1 MPEDRRLAA
10 IMFTDI
16 VGYTALM
23 GKDEDRAFETLRINK
38 KIHTELIEKHN
49 GTLIK
54 EMGDGILVS
63 FHSSL
68 NAVRCAIEIQTES
81 KRQEIPLKIGIHEG
95 DMVFAGDDVLG
106 DGVNIASRLE
116 AITETGAITI
126 SEAIYRNI
134 KNKPGIYTT
143 FLEEKLLKNVDE
155 PVKVYQVSDEE
166 ISVGIK
172 KPEKPVGLARMKWV
186 YIIAAAGILL
196 IAAVLIWKF
205 VPGSEKM
212 PPSSETV
219 TEISIAVLPFKN
231 LSNDPD
237 QEWLVA
243 GQHETLITE
252 LSKLSQVEPLL
263 RVIGSYTVNSFK
275 NYEKSLSEI
284 AQEINVDYLV
294 EGFISGIED
303 SITLQLRLI
312 QALPEE
318 RIVLAQSFT
327 GDISNILRLFSNIAG
342 QMAQKM
348 NLDISEE
355 DEEKLQSSRT
365 VNPEAYKAYLR
376 GMYHLNMDT
385 PEDKEIGL
393 AYLFEAV
400 RIDPGE
406 PFAYAG
412 LALGYIEIAHGP
424 LGTEDDLI
432 KAEAAANQALK
443 LDTTL
448 AEIYAALAP
457 VYLLKTWEFE
467 KAERYFIKALELNP
481 NMALTR
487 WYYAWT
493 LFLFG
498 RMEEAIVENE
508 LAQKLDP
515 FNPNITAHLG
525 LLYRIDGRY
534 EDAIQE
540 ALKSLEIEKDYQM
553 GYYVL
558 GEAYLAMGR
567 TDDAIEVY
575 KKLVELYPWWNWA
588 LGNTYAISGHRD
600 EAEKILNELEK
611 SEINPFGALG
621 LTLLYGALGKMD
633 EAFKWLAYEPHH
645 GMVSWV
651 AVPPWSE
658 PFRDDPRFE
667 DFLKR
672 LNLPD

>member
-38 KIHTELIEKHN
+38 KTHTGLIEKHN

-68 NAVRCAIEIQTES
+68 NAVRCAIEIQAES

-134 KNKPGIYTT
+134 KNKPGIYTA

-155 PVKVYQVSDEE
+155 PVKVYQVSDVE

-172 KPEKPVGLARMKWV
+172 KPEKPAGLVRKKWV
-186 YIIAAAGILL
+186 YIIATTGVLL

-205 VPGSEKM
+205 VPGIEKIS
-212 PPSSETV
+212 PFSETV
-219 TEISIAVLPFKN
+219 TEKAIAVLPFKN
-231 LSNDPD
+231 LINDPD

-252 LSKLSQVEPLL
+252 LSKLNQVKSLL
-263 RVIGSYTVNSFK
+263 RVIGSYTVNSYR
-275 NYEKSLSEI
+275 NSDKSLPEI
-284 AQEINVDYLV
+284 AEEMNVDYLV
-294 EGFISGIED
+294 EGSISAIED

-318 RIVLAQSFT
+318 NVVLAQSFT
-327 GDISNILRLFSNIAG
+327 GDISNIFRLYSNIAG
-342 QMAQKM
+342 QIAQKM
-348 NLDISEE
+348 NLNISAE
-355 DEEKLQSSRT
+355 DKEKLSSPRT

-385 PEDKEIGL
+385 PEDKEKGL
-393 AYLFEAV
+393 AYLYEAL

-412 LALGYIEIAHGP
+412 LAQGYIEIAHGP

-432 KAEAAANQALK
+432 KAEAAANQAIK
-443 LDTTL
+443 LDTSM
-448 AEIYAALAP
+448 AEIYAVMAE
-457 VYLLKTWEFE
+457 VYLFRWEWE
-467 KAERYFIKALELNP
+467 KAERYFIKALELDP
-481 NMALTR
+481 NMAFTR

-493 LFLFG
+493 LYLFG
-498 RMEEAIVENE
+498 KTEEAIIENE
-508 LAQKLDP
+508 RAQKIDP
-515 FNPNITAHLG
+515 FNPNITVHLAA
-525 LLYRIDGRY
+525 LYYNVGRY
-534 EDAIQE
+534 EDALQE

-558 GEAYLAMGR
+558 GRIYLSTGR
-567 TDDAIEVY
+567 TEDAIEVH
-575 KKLVELYPWWNWA
+575 KKLPMMKYV
-588 LGNTYAISGHRD
+588 LGSTYVKSGHRD
-600 EAEKILNELEK
+600 EAEKILHELEN
-611 SEINPFGALG
+611 SQVNEWNAFQLAMM
-621 LTLLYGALGKMD
+621 YGALGKMD
-633 EAFKWLAYEPHH
+633 EAFKWLAYEPHTAWLP
-645 GMVSWV
+645 WV
-651 AVPPWSE
+651 AVIPDWSK

-672 LNLPD
+672 LNLPN